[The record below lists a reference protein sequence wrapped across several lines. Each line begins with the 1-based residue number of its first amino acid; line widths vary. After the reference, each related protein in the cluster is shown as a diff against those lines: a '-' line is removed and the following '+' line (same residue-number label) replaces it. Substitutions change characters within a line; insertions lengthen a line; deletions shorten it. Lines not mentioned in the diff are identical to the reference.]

1 MSNALYSV
9 YCNGIWT
16 NAAAV
21 DWTSDTIKAVLCS
34 AGYTPNIAADAHI
47 TDIPGGDIVS
57 TATVTGLSVASRAVQ
72 ISGTVTFASVTG
84 AVCTQVVLYKDTG
97 TPSTS
102 PLLALFDTFTSGMPA
117 TPVGTNIVLTLD
129 ASGIASL

>member
-1 MSNALYSV
+1 VSNTLYST
-9 YCNGIWT
+9 YCNGLWNNT
-16 NAAAV
+16 AGVAWA
-21 DWTSDTIKAVLCS
+21 SDTIKAILCS
-34 AGYTPNIAADAHI
+34 AGYTPTIATDAHL
-47 TDIPGGDIVS
+47 TDVPSGDRVA

-102 PLLALFDTFTSGMPA
+102 PLLALFDTFTSGMPV
-117 TPVGTNIVLTLD
+117 TPVGSNIVLTLD